1 MALYN
6 TLVYESDNCTSFGL
20 LSQVVCFI
28 LVFDQTLEHLYC
40 DKGLWKEFPFSEFP
54 SLSTISP

>member
-6 TLVYESDNCTSFGL
+6 TLVYESDNWSTPSEWIGL

-40 DKGLWKEFPFSEFP
+40 DKGL
-54 SLSTISP
+54 